1 MDFLQ
6 NHIEALIFCSPIP
19 LKLAELK
26 ACLAEM
32 FGTEIPE
39 QDIADAIKR
48 LEDKYASEEHSFQIF
63 KSGGGYQFLT
73 KPAYQSSVGILLKNQ
88 AKKRLSTSSLETLSI
103 IAYKQPVSKPEV
115 DNIRGVNCE
124 FTIQKLLEKG
134 LVEIRGK
141 SDSVGRPILYA
152 TTQRFM
158 EYMGI
163 SDLSELPQPRD
174 FSGEENTI
182 GESLDLKDPDAPQ
195 A

>member
-6 NHIEALIFCSPIP
+6 NHIEALIFCSPVP
-19 LKLAELK
+19 LKLSELC
-26 ACLAEM
+26 ACLTDM

-39 QDIADAIKR
+39 QDVIDAIKR
-48 LEDKYASEEHSFQIF
+48 LEERYSSDEYSFQIF
-63 KSGGGYQFLT
+63 KAAGGYQFLT

-88 AKKRLSTSSLETLSI
+88 AKKKLSTSSLETLSI
-103 IAYKQPVSKPEV
+103 IAYKQPVSKPEI

-141 SDSVGRPILYA
+141 SDGVGRPLLYG
-152 TTQRFM
+152 TTEKFM

-163 SDLSELPQPRD
+163 SDLSELPQPKD
-174 FSGEENTI
+174 FASEENTI